1 MVLDNIKLYNFRSYT
16 EREFVFSPDVTVIV
30 GKNGAGK
37 TNILEALY
45 VLLQGRSFR
54 DNDESLLCYTT
65 DWWRVHGFM
74 GDDEREVRYQPGQTA
89 PKQLLVNGVSKGR
102 FTYKQQLPVV
112 LFEPDDLL
120 LIHGSP
126 SARRAY
132 LDSLLIQTVPTYR
145 TTLARY
151 ERAVLQRNTILK
163 KGGSL
168 SALHDAVF
176 VWDIAL
182 SEYGAEIITQRRRL
196 VATLNQQLGKHYTEI
211 AQQSSTF
218 TVTYEPQ
225 SKHGSH
231 GLAQLLSRSL
241 EKDRLRG
248 FTGVGPHRDD
258 VGFVLNGKDA
268 RTTASRGE
276 VRTIVLAL
284 KRAEL
289 DILHT
294 TLDVRPLFLL
304 DDVLSEL
311 DETRQEQVIRT
322 SSQFQRIVT
331 STHIDQS
338 QQTATLII

>member
-1 MVLDNIKLYNFRSYT
+1 MALERVKLYNFRSYT
-16 EREFVFSPDVTVIV
+16 EREFVFSPDVTVII

-65 DWWRVHGFM
+65 DWWRVHGYM
-74 GDDEREVRYQPGQTA
+74 GDDERELRYQPSQTS
-89 PKQLLVNGVSKGR
+89 PKQLIVNGVNKGR

-132 LDSLLIQTVPTYR
+132 LDSLLVQIVPSYR

-163 KGGSL
+163 KGGTV
-168 SALHDAVF
+168 ATLHDAVF
-176 VWDIAL
+176 VWDVAL
-182 SEYGAEIITQRRRL
+182 SEYGAEVIAQRSRL
-196 VATLNQQLGKHYTEI
+196 VETLNQQLGEYYTEI
-211 AQQSSTF
+211 AQQSNTF
-218 TVTYEPQ
+218 TVTYEPP
-225 SKHGSH
+225 SKQGSH
-231 GLAQLLSRSL
+231 RLAQLLSRSF

-248 FTGVGPHRDD
+248 FTSVGPHRDD
-258 VGFVLNGKDA
+258 IGFVLNNKDA

-276 VRTIVLAL
+276 ARTIILAL

-294 TLDVRPLFLL
+294 TLGVRPLFLL

-311 DETRQEQVIRT
+311 DETRQEQVIKNNGY
-322 SSQFQRIVT
+322 QIVLT
-331 STHIDQS
+331 TTHNTRVMQNQIQ
-338 QQTATLII
+338 L